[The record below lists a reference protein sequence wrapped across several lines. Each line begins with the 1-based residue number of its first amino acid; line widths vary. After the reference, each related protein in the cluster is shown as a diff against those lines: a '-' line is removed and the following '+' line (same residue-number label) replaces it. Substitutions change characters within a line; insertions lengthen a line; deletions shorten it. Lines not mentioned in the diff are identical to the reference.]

1 MIVFPFVVQKE
12 LITSSFCKILGWSII
27 IQLYAKFIMGDI
39 LADTA
44 ILANASKKEPLCSF
58 YKNTSWMGWLL
69 KKKALS
75 VWRICQ
81 HAIIPEGQS

>member
-1 MIVFPFVVQKE
+1 
-12 LITSSFCKILGWSII
+12 
-27 IQLYAKFIMGDI
+27 MGDI

-44 ILANASKKEPLCSF
+44 ILGIPSKKEPLCSC
-58 YKNTSWMGWLL
+58 YKHTRRARIQLDGVAA

-81 HAIIPEGQS
+81 HATILEGQS

>member
-1 MIVFPFVVQKE
+1 
-12 LITSSFCKILGWSII
+12 
-27 IQLYAKFIMGDI
+27 MGDI

-44 ILANASKKEPLCSF
+44 ILGIASKKEPVPATSTQGERVF
-58 YKNTSWMGWLL
+58 SWMGWLL

-81 HAIIPEGQS
+81 HATILEGQS